1 MLAGSAER
9 DHEWLL
15 VLDSAQIFQH
25 PLVADVRAGI
35 ALTMFLAANAGGDIT
50 SANLLMSE
58 SPPALDAGR
67 DIRSLID
74 AGLIEEERAIPQH
87 LTVLGV
93 AHTHCFLSNL
103 HEKRANQKRRRGGPF
118 QSNATVL
125 QRDRKAI
132 QSHVRLSG
140 CQVVTGHALSSS
152 QAYLANILGASSA
165 FGRGDLSSPT
175 LYTGCQSEG
184 FWTCRTRYHAR

>member
-140 CQVVTGHALSSS
+140 GYGTCAVQ
-152 QAYLANILGASSA
+152 LASL
-165 FGRGDLSSPT
+165 FGQHSWRIQCLWSGRPLIPDLVHWLPK
-175 LYTGCQSEG
+175 
-184 FWTCRTRYHAR
+184 